1 MKRLFK
7 GLRPNVLWLGFAS
20 FFTDFASE
28 MVFPLMPHFLTAVL
42 GASKATLGIIEGAAD
57 SLAALLRIFSGWASD
72 RVGKRKPFIFWGY
85 FLSSAMRP
93 LYAFVAAPWHVFVIR
108 MADRLGKG
116 TRLAARDALI
126 ADSCDAEAR
135 GRAYGLQNAMDQF
148 GAAVGPLVAGAML
161 ASGMSFRSVFLWTAV
176 PAAFVMVFIGFLVR
190 EVPSRAEAQPLSL
203 SLRPFSANFRWFLA
217 TVAVFTLANSSD
229 AFLIQRMPEIGIS
242 LGWATVAWSCF
253 SVLKGFVALPG
264 GVIADR
270 FDRRWVMLA
279 GWLVYVAVYIGFA
292 FASRPAPFLACLAAY
307 TLFNALATSVQ
318 RAVVADLVPPHLKG
332 TAFGLFYFAVG
343 ITALPASFLFGALAE
358 SFSPGTAFL
367 TEAAIALVACAMLLA
382 VRKPEPAVIPART

>member
-1 MKRLFK
+1 MKRLFH

-28 MVFPLMPHFLTAVL
+28 MVFPLMPHFLTTVL
-42 GASKATLGIIEGAAD
+42 GASKATLGLIEGAAD

-72 RVGKRKPFIFWGY
+72 RAGKRKPFIFWGY

-93 LYAFVAAPWHVFVIR
+93 LYAIVTAPWHVFVIR

-126 ADSCDAEAR
+126 ADSCDSEAR

-176 PAAFVMVFIGFLVR
+176 PAAFVMMFIGFLVR
-190 EVPSRAEAQPLSL
+190 EVPSRAEAKPLSL
-203 SLRPFSANFRWFLA
+203 SLRPFSGNFRWFLA

-229 AFLIQRMPEIGIS
+229 AFLVQRMPEVGIP
-242 LGWATVAWSCF
+242 LGWATVAWSGF
-253 SVLKGFVALPG
+253 SVLKGMVALAG
-264 GVIADR
+264 GAIADR
-270 FDRRWVMLA
+270 FDRRRVVLA
-279 GWLVYVAVYIGFA
+279 GWLIYAAVYCGFA
-292 FASRPAPFLACLAAY
+292 FASKPAPFLLCLAAY

-318 RAVVADLVPPHLKG
+318 RAVVADLVPPELKG

-343 ITALPASFLFGALAE
+343 ITALPASFLFGALSE
-358 SFSPGTAFL
+358 SFSPKTAFL

-382 VRKPEPAVIPART
+382 VRKPVRAVNPARP